1 VAGES
6 TGNTETGND
15 GLKYAVVPHA
25 DINVLTHKQSSIV
38 LTLDSGRVC
47 EFSFRLQRSVI
58 HLNFEAL
65 VDDAPHGHTR
75 STTVTSRLCQL

>member
-47 EFSFRLQRSVI
+47 KFSFRLQRSVI
-58 HLNFEAL
+58 HLNFEL
-65 VDDAPHGHTR
+65 
-75 STTVTSRLCQL
+75 

>member
-47 EFSFRLQRSVI
+47 EFSFRL
-58 HLNFEAL
+58 
-65 VDDAPHGHTR
+65 
-75 STTVTSRLCQL
+75 